1 MRHFRLL
8 RLRIWWP
15 LLLMCLLIPLSAQDQ
30 TALYVL
36 PQANIAALTNTSLA
50 SLPNGRVAVSN
61 PFADTVSLL
70 DMVRNAL
77 ILEIPVG
84 DEPRGVAV
92 TPDNTRVV
100 VANRGAGTVSI
111 ITLSD
116 NTVEA
121 TYPVG
126 ALPMS
131 VVATNDTA
139 YMALHGTNEIVGLT
153 LDTGEITARIA
164 VPAFPTGL
172 ALWGNLLYVTHF
184 QAGTVSLIF
193 LPTQQVVQTLSL
205 GGGASL
211 AAGIEIDTRARVA
224 YVPHM
229 RLNPAPETPF
239 DGRARPVV
247 AVIDLATFSLLSD
260 RRLELDLLDRPVGIP
275 YAAKL
280 DANRTNLY
288 VANAGSGDVTVINV
302 TDKTLTGFFE
312 TGVSPRA
319 LALSRD
325 GANVYTHNF
334 IDQTVTVTPTRF
346 LRPFDTLPTTQQPP
360 DAILQMG
367 AQLFYTARDPRL
379 SATGTLACGTCH
391 FDGWSDGQVWRGLN
405 TPSLLDLPS
414 DLPYGW
420 LGTWTDWGA
429 LDEHIRQMQA
439 GEGLG
444 VDSVE
449 ASALVNYLKA
459 FTPPETPFDSTS
471 DGVERGAAL
480 FTEWKCNTCHTGS
493 SGTDQQLYDVGTGGQ
508 FLTPGLNGLWNSAPY
523 LHDGHAPLLEDVF
536 TQGQGDH
543 HLVYASES
551 DISALVAYLRAR

>member
-1 MRHFRLL
+1 MRHFRSL
-8 RLRIWWP
+8 RLRVWWP
-15 LLLMCLLIPLSAQDQ
+15 VLLMCLLSPLYAQDQ
-30 TALYVL
+30 AALYVL
-36 PQANIAALTNTSLA
+36 PQANILALTSTSLA
-50 SLPNGRVAVSN
+50 NLPNGRVAVSS

-84 DEPRGVAV
+84 DEPRSVAV
-92 TPDNTRVV
+92 TPDSTRLL
-100 VANRGAGTVSI
+100 VANRGAGS
-111 ITLSD
+111 LSVIAL
-116 NTVEA
+116 NTNIVEA

-139 YMALHGTNEIVGLT
+139 YIALHGTSEIVALT
-153 LDTGEITARIA
+153 LDTGDITARIA
-164 VPAFPTGL
+164 TTAFPTGL

-211 AAGIEIDTRARVA
+211 AASIEIDTRARVA

-229 RLNPAPETPF
+229 RLNPAPEAPF
-239 DGRARPVV
+239 DGRARPLV
-247 AVIDLATFSLLSD
+247 AVIDLATFTLLPA
-260 RRLELDLLDRPVGIP
+260 RRLDLDLLDRPVSIP
-275 YAAKL
+275 YAVKL
-280 DANRTNLY
+280 DANRRNLY
-288 VANAGSGDVTVINV
+288 IANAGSADVTVIDV
-302 TDKTLTGFFE
+302 TTNELTGFFE

-325 GANVYTHNF
+325 GANVYTHDF
-334 IDQTVTVTPTRF
+334 IDQTVTITPTRF
-346 LRPFDTLPTTQQPP
+346 LTPFDTLPTTQQPTDP
-360 DAILQMG
+360 ILHMG

-379 SATGTLACGTCH
+379 SATGTLSCGACH
-391 FDGWSDGQVWRGLN
+391 FDGWSDGQIWRGLN
-405 TPSLLDLPS
+405 TPSLLDLPT

-449 ASALVNYLKA
+449 ASALVNYLRD
-459 FTPPETPFDSTS
+459 FTPPETPFASTS
-471 DGVERGAAL
+471 ADVQRGAAL
-480 FTEWKCNTCHTGS
+480 FTEWKCGTCHTGS
-493 SGTDQQLYDVGTGGQ
+493 SGTDQQVYDVGTGGQ
-508 FLTPGLNGLWNSAPY
+508 FMTPELNGLWHSAPY
-523 LHDGHAPLLEDVF
+523 LHDGRAFLVRDVF

-543 HLVYASES
+543 RLVYASES
-551 DISALVAYLRAR
+551 DITALVAYLMSR

>member
-1 MRHFRLL
+1 MPHL
-8 RLRIWWP
+8 RLPRLRVLWP
-15 LLLMCLLIPLSAQDQ
+15 VLLMCLLIPLSAQDQ

-36 PQANIAALTNTSLA
+36 PQSNIAAVTSTSLA

-77 ILEIPVG
+77 VLEIPVG

-92 TPDNTRVV
+92 TPDNTRLL
-100 VANRGAGTVSI
+100 VANRGAGTLSV
-111 ITLSD
+111 ITLVD
-116 NTVEA
+116 NTVEV

-131 VVATNDTA
+131 VIATNDTA
-139 YMALHGTNEIVGLT
+139 YIALHGTNEIVALT
-153 LDTGEITARIA
+153 LDTGEIAARIA

-184 QAGTVSLIF
+184 QSGTVSMIF

-211 AAGIEIDTRARVA
+211 AASIEIDTRARVA

-239 DGRARPVV
+239 DGRARPLV
-247 AVIDLATFSLLSD
+247 AVIDLATFTLLPD
-260 RRLELDLLDRPVGIP
+260 RRLDLDLLDRPVSIP
-275 YAAKL
+275 YAVKL
-280 DANRTNLY
+280 DGNRTNLY
-288 VANAGSGDVTVINV
+288 IANAGSSDVTVINV
-302 TDKTLTGFFE
+302 ADNVLTGFFE
-312 TGVSPRA
+312 TGVSPRG

-334 IDQTVTVTPTRF
+334 IDQTVTITPTRF

-391 FDGWSDGQVWRGLN
+391 FDGWSDGQAWRGLN
-405 TPSLLDLPS
+405 TPSLFNLAPEP
-414 DLPYGW
+414 PYGW

-444 VDSVE
+444 VDTVE
-449 ASALVNYLKA
+449 ASALVNYIRD
-459 FTPPETPFDSTS
+459 FVPPETPFEATS
-471 DGVERGAAL
+471 EDVQRGAAL

-493 SGTDQQLYDVGTGGQ
+493 TGTDQQLYDVGTGGQ
-508 FLTPGLNGLWNSAPY
+508 FLTPGLNGLWHSAPY
-523 LHDGHAPLLEDVF
+523 LHDGRAPVLEDVF
-536 TQGQGDH
+536 TEGQGDH
-543 HLVYASES
+543 HLVYASEG
-551 DISALVAYLRAR
+551 DITALVAYLLSR